1 MQVPK
6 NQCQYVLSGVLYI
19 VPFGL
24 ITTHQDT
31 GEITNNQ
38 YLSFSQWGM
47 INPIA
52 KQRQTQPL
60 ILPTQGE
67 ALSLRWL
74 IADGLAGS
82 ACRVPLIMKLSASR
96 KLFIRQLRHPIERAF
111 LILSRDHHL
120 RSINLLNYNHRK
132 DPSSIP
138 AILQMPAIIT
148 HNSTL

>member
-1 MQVPK
+1 MQ
-6 NQCQYVLSGVLYI
+6 
-19 VPFGL
+19 
-24 ITTHQDT
+24 
-31 GEITNNQ
+31 E
-38 YLSFSQWGM
+38 M

-52 KQRQTQPL
+52 KQRQTQSW

-96 KLFIRQLRHPIERAF
+96 ELFIRQLRHPVERAF
-111 LILSRDHHL
+111 LIPSRDHHL
-120 RSINLLNYNHRK
+120 RSVNLLNYNHIK

-138 AILQMPAIIT
+138 AIHQMPAIIT